1 VLHFSDLTELRRMQI
16 QVERSERLAS
26 IGRLAA
32 GIAHEIRNPLA
43 SISGS
48 VEMLRGLPGAEGEA
62 RQLVDIAVREVD
74 RLNGLI
80 TELLAYARPRAEE
93 KQTFDLAEIASE
105 IAKAFEQERRE
116 HDVQVRVKAEP
127 GVGIEGAPGQI
138 RQVLWNLLRNAAE
151 AMPRGGIIQLEVT
164 REDTSGRPP
173 WTLLSVRDTG
183 VGIAPEDIRHIF
195 EPFFSKKP
203 GGTGLGLATVAR
215 IVEDHRGHIEIDS
228 PPGGGTEFAL
238 RFPYVHVPAQSP
250 AHGTLG

>member
-1 VLHFSDLTELRRMQI
+1 MQI

-80 TELLAYARPRAEE
+80 TELLDYARPRAEE

-105 IAKAFEQERRE
+105 IAKAFEHERRE
-116 HDVQVRVKAEP
+116 HDVHIEVKAEP
-127 GVGIEGAPGQI
+127 GGRRSRGRPG
-138 RQVLWNLLRNAAE
+138 RSARCCGTCCATPPRPC
-151 AMPRGGIIQLEVT
+151 PRGGTIQHGGHA
-164 REDTSGRPP
+164 RGAPRGGRPGP
-173 WTLLSVRDTG
+173 LLSVRG
-183 VGIAPEDIRHIF
+183 HR
-195 EPFFSKKP
+195 
-203 GGTGLGLATVAR
+203 
-215 IVEDHRGHIEIDS
+215 RGHRARGHPPHLRAVLLAQARRHRPGPGDGGPHRRG
-228 PPGGGTEFAL
+228 PPGPHRESTARRAAAPSSRCG
-238 RFPYVHVPAQSP
+238 FPTFMSRPGPPGCTARWAEQ
-250 AHGTLG
+250 